1 MAEADAPVTQD
12 PGTDTPSKEPRPFRR
27 RRRCDNC
34 GARMRGRFCVVCGQ
48 RDRLYGPIM
57 CENCGAAKQ
66 GAFCAVCGQNDRNY
80 RRNVFPV
87 VAEAL
92 AETFE
97 TDSRL
102 FRTARVLFTRPGF
115 LSKEFSENRR
125 AHYLSPFRLYL
136 STSIAF
142 FFVLSLS
149 IDMPDGPPGAGGGHP
164 AFLKVGPG
172 DAPPGLGARQAA
184 GEPDNAQQS
193 VATGEADDAPRERRF
208 SPTVGGERVF
218 DTAEGDEKP
227 DDAEPATGRPR
238 EFTAEQQ
245 AGIERLREILDGAR
259 GRKLGELLGRTVI
272 GPAIADGIE
281 DIPAEAYAEMGDYS
295 RHLVGQLVDILH
307 RPFEAARAWFENL
320 PIAMF
325 CLLPFYA
332 LLLKILY
339 IRPKRFYS
347 EHLVF
352 GMHIHT
358 AAYVVFTVLVLVPDV
373 PSVGWLSP
381 LLILALALHYFLAL
395 KRYYGNGAFLTLV
408 KYVILAGLYSFLLTL
423 ALVGAAGAVLMFF

>member
-1 MAEADAPVTQD
+1 MAEADQPATED
-12 PGTDTPSKEPRPFRR
+12 PGTDTPAERPRFWR

-34 GARMRGRFCVVCGQ
+34 GARLRGRFCVVCGQ
-48 RDRLYGPIM
+48 RDRQFGPIM

-102 FRTARVLFTRPGF
+102 FRTLGVLFMRPGF
-115 LSKEFSENRR
+115 LSTEFSQNRR
-125 AHYLSPFRLYL
+125 ARYLSPFRLYFF
-136 STSIAF
+136 TSIAF

-149 IDMPDGPPGAGGGHP
+149 IDLPDGPPVPGERRP
-164 AFLKVGPG
+164 AFLQVGPG
-172 DAPPGLGARQAA
+172 DAPPRAAMEEAAA
-184 GEPDNAQQS
+184 GEPDGDERSAS
-193 VATGEADDAPRERRF
+193 TETEDIVREGRELGSADGDEAPDEGGPSLPGLPREL
-208 SPTVGGERVF
+208 
-218 DTAEGDEKP
+218 
-227 DDAEPATGRPR
+227 
-238 EFTAEQQ
+238 TAEQQ
-245 AGIERLREILDGAR
+245 AGIERFRGILDERRQRQLRELLDRPIVGQ
-259 GRKLGELLGRTVI
+259 
-272 GPAIADGIE
+272 AIAASVE
-281 DIPAEAYAEMGDYS
+281 NIPADAYKDMGDYS
-295 RHLVGQLVDILH
+295 RHLVGQLMDILH
-307 RPFEAARAWFENL
+307 RPFDAARAWLENL

-352 GMHIHT
+352 AMHIHT
-358 AAYVVFTVLVLVPDV
+358 VAYIVFTVLVLLPDV
-373 PSVGWLSP
+373 PGFGWLGPS
-381 LLILALALHYFLAL
+381 LILALAVYYFLAL

-408 KYVILAGLYSFLLTL
+408 KYAILAGLYSVLLAL
-423 ALVGAAGAVLMFF
+423 ALVGAAGAVLLFF

>member
-1 MAEADAPVTQD
+1 
-12 PGTDTPSKEPRPFRR
+12 
-27 RRRCDNC
+27 
-34 GARMRGRFCVVCGQ
+34 
-48 RDRLYGPIM
+48 M

-102 FRTARVLFTRPGF
+102 FRTLGVLFTRPGF
-115 LSKEFSENRR
+115 LSREFSENRR
-125 AHYLSPFRLYL
+125 ARYLSPFRLYL
-136 STSIAF
+136 FTSIAF

-149 IDMPDGPPGAGGGHP
+149 IDLPDDPPGPGERRP
-164 AFLKVGPG
+164 FVQFGPG
-172 DAPPGLGARQAA
+172 DAPPDRTTGESAANPNGAEESAA
-184 GEPDNAQQS
+184 GGTDDDPRLGPTDGDEASD
-193 VATGEADDAPRERRF
+193 EAD
-208 SPTVGGERVF
+208 PTGL
-218 DTAEGDEKP
+218 
-227 DDAEPATGRPR
+227 PR
-238 EFTAEQQ
+238 EFTAEQR
-245 AGIERLREILDGAR
+245 AGIERFSEILDEQR
-259 GRKLGELLGRTVI
+259 QRKLRVLLHRPIFGQ
-272 GPAIADGIE
+272 GIAGSVE
-281 DIPAEAYAEMGDYS
+281 NIPAEAYAETGVYS
-295 RHLVGQLVDILH
+295 RHLVGQLIDILH
-307 RPFEAARAWFENL
+307 RPFDAARAWLENL

-358 AAYVVFTVLVLVPDV
+358 VAYIVFTVLVLVPDM
-373 PSVGWLSP
+373 PGLGWLGP
-381 LLILALALHYFLAL
+381 LLVLTLAVYYFLAL
-395 KRYYGNGAFLTLV
+395 KRYYGNGAFLTLI
-408 KYVILAGLYSFLLTL
+408 KYAVLAGLYWVLLAL
-423 ALVGAAGAVLMFF
+423 ALVGAAGAVLVFF

>member
-1 MAEADAPVTQD
+1 
-12 PGTDTPSKEPRPFRR
+12 
-27 RRRCDNC
+27 
-34 GARMRGRFCVVCGQ
+34 MRGRFCVVCGQ
-48 RDRLYGPIM
+48 RDRQYGPIV

-102 FRTARVLFTRPGF
+102 FRTLGVLFTRPGF

-125 AHYLSPFRLYL
+125 ARYLSPFRLYL
-136 STSIAF
+136 FTSIAF

-149 IDMPDGPPGAGGGHP
+149 IDMPDGLPGSGDGRPP
-164 AFLKVGPG
+164 FLQVGPG
-172 DAPPGLGARQAA
+172 DAPPGVEAPQGVTEA
-184 GEPDNAQQS
+184 GT
-193 VATGEADDAPRERRF
+193 ATEDDDARTNRVRV
-208 SPTVGGERVF
+208 TVGGQRVLG
-218 DTAEGDEKP
+218 TADGDEES
-227 DDAEPATGRPR
+227 DEPGPGPAGRPR

-245 AGIERLREILDGAR
+245 AGIERLREILDEPR
-259 GRKLGELLGRTVI
+259 RRKLRELLNRPVI
-272 GPAIADGIE
+272 GPAIAEGID
-281 DIPAEAYAEMGDYS
+281 DIPEETYAEMGDYS

-307 RPFEAARAWFENL
+307 RPFDAARAWLENL

-339 IRPKRFYS
+339 IRPQRFYS

-358 AAYVVFTVLVLVPDV
+358 VAYIVFTVMVLIPDA
-373 PSVGWLSP
+373 PSVGWLGP
-381 LLILALALHYFLAL
+381 LLLLALAVYYFLAL

-408 KYVILAGLYSFLLTL
+408 KYVILAGMYSFLLIL
-423 ALVGAAGAVLMFF
+423 ALVGAAGAVLLFF

>member
-1 MAEADAPVTQD
+1 MAEADQPATED
-12 PGTDTPSKEPRPFRR
+12 PGTDTPAERPRPWRR
-27 RRRCDNC
+27 RKCDNC
-34 GARMRGRFCVVCGQ
+34 GARLRGRFCVVCGQ
-48 RDRLYGPIM
+48 RDRQFGPIM

-102 FRTARVLFTRPGF
+102 FRTLGVLFMRPGF
-115 LSKEFSENRR
+115 LSTEFSQNRR
-125 AHYLSPFRLYL
+125 ARYLSPFRLYFF
-136 STSIAF
+136 TSIAF

-149 IDMPDGPPGAGGGHP
+149 IDLPDGPPVPGERRP
-164 AFLKVGPG
+164 AFLQVGPG
-172 DAPPGLGARQAA
+172 DAPPGAAIEEAAA
-184 GEPDNAQQS
+184 GELD
-193 VATGEADDAPRERRF
+193 
-208 SPTVGGERVF
+208 
-218 DTAEGDEKP
+218 GDEKSASTETEDIVREGRELGSADGDEAP
-227 DDAEPATGRPR
+227 DEAGPSLPGLPR
-238 EFTAEQQ
+238 ELTAEQQ
-245 AGIERLREILDGAR
+245 AGIERFRGTLDERRQRQLRELLDRPIVGQ
-259 GRKLGELLGRTVI
+259 
-272 GPAIADGIE
+272 AIAGSVE
-281 DIPAEAYAEMGDYS
+281 NIPADAYKDIGDYS
-295 RHLVGQLVDILH
+295 RHLVGQLMDILH
-307 RPFEAARAWFENL
+307 RPFDAARAWLENL

-352 GMHIHT
+352 AMHIHT
-358 AAYVVFTVLVLVPDV
+358 VAYIVFTVLVLLPDV
-373 PSVGWLSP
+373 PGFGWLGPS
-381 LLILALALHYFLAL
+381 LILALAVYYFLAL

-408 KYVILAGLYSFLLTL
+408 KYAILAGLYSVLLAL
-423 ALVGAAGAVLMFF
+423 ALVGAAGAVLLFF

>member
-1 MAEADAPVTQD
+1 MAEPDQPATED
-12 PGTDTPSKEPRPFRR
+12 PGTDTPADKPRLTR

-34 GARMRGRFCVVCGQ
+34 GAKMRGRFCVVCGQ
-48 RDRLYGPIM
+48 RDRQYGPIM
-57 CENCGAAKQ
+57 CANCGAAKQ
-66 GAFCAVCGQNDRNY
+66 GAYCAVCGQNDRNY

-102 FRTARVLFTRPGF
+102 FRTLGVLFTRPGF
-115 LSKEFSENRR
+115 LSKEFTENRR
-125 AHYLSPFRLYL
+125 ARYLSPFRLYL
-136 STSIAF
+136 FTSIAF

-149 IDMPDGPPGAGGGHP
+149 IDLPDAPPGPGEGRP
-164 AFLKVGPG
+164 AFLQVEPG
-172 DAPPGLGARQAA
+172 DAPPGRGAQPSDTEEGAA
-184 GEPDNAQQS
+184 A
-193 VATGEADDAPRERRF
+193 EADDPAREPRFRL
-208 SPTVGGERVF
+208 SVDGQPALGTADGGEAA
-218 DTAEGDEKP
+218 DGD
-227 DDAEPATGRPR
+227 
-238 EFTAEQQ
+238 EFTAAQE
-245 AGIERLREILDGAR
+245 AGIARLRGILDGPR
-259 GRKLGELLGRTVI
+259 RRKLGELLNRPVI
-272 GPAIADGIE
+272 GPAIAEGVE
-281 DIPAEAYAEMGDYS
+281 SIPAEAYVEMGDTS
-295 RHLVGQLVDILH
+295 RHLVGQLVDIVH
-307 RPFEAARAWFENL
+307 RPLDAARAWLENL

-358 AAYVVFTVLVLVPDV
+358 VAYLVFTVLVLVPDV
-373 PSVGWLSP
+373 PSVGWLGP
-381 LLILALALHYFLAL
+381 LLLLALAVYYFLAL

-408 KYVILAGLYSFLLTL
+408 KYVILASLYSVLLLL
-423 ALVGAAGAVLMFF
+423 ALVGAAGGVLLFF

>member
-1 MAEADAPVTQD
+1 
-12 PGTDTPSKEPRPFRR
+12 
-27 RRRCDNC
+27 
-34 GARMRGRFCVVCGQ
+34 MRGRFCVVCGQ
-48 RDRLYGPIM
+48 RDRQYGPIT

-102 FRTARVLFTRPGF
+102 FRTLGVLFTRPGF

-136 STSIAF
+136 FTSIAF

-149 IDMPDGPPGAGGGHP
+149 IDMPDGLPGSGDGRPP
-164 AFLKVGPG
+164 FLRVGPG
-172 DAPPGLGARQAA
+172 DAPPGLGARQAD
-184 GEPDNAQQS
+184 GES
-193 VATGEADDAPRERRF
+193 DDAQESTAAEVDVAVRGSRVR
-208 SPTVGGERVF
+208 VAVAGERVLG
-218 DTAEGDEKP
+218 TADGDEES
-227 DDAEPATGRPR
+227 DEPGPAPAGQPR

-245 AGIERLREILDGAR
+245 AGIERLRESLDEPR
-259 GRKLGELLGRTVI
+259 RRKLRELLSRPVI
-272 GPAIADGIE
+272 GPAIADGVE

-295 RHLVGQLVDILH
+295 RHLSGQLVDILH
-307 RPFEAARAWFENL
+307 RPFDAARAWLENL

-339 IRPKRFYS
+339 IRPKRYYS

-358 AAYVVFTVLVLVPDV
+358 VAYIVFTVMVLIPDA
-373 PSVGWLSP
+373 PSVGWLGP
-381 LLILALALHYFLAL
+381 LLLLALAVYYFLAL

-408 KYVILAGLYSFLLTL
+408 KYVILAGLYSFLLIL
-423 ALVGAAGAVLMFF
+423 ALVGAAGAVLLFF

>member
-1 MAEADAPVTQD
+1 MAEADQPATED
-12 PGTDTPSKEPRPFRR
+12 PGTDTPADKPRLTR

-34 GARMRGRFCVVCGQ
+34 GAKLRGRFCVVCGQ
-48 RDRLYGPIM
+48 RDREFGPIM

-66 GAFCAVCGQNDRNY
+66 GAYCAVCGQNDRNY

-92 AETFE
+92 AEAFE

-102 FRTARVLFTRPGF
+102 FRTLGVLFTRPGF

-125 AHYLSPFRLYL
+125 ARYLSPFRLYL
-136 STSIAF
+136 FTSIAF

-149 IDMPDGPPGAGGGHP
+149 IELPDEPPGPGEGRP
-164 AFLKVGPG
+164 AFLQVGPG
-172 DAPPGLGARQAA
+172 DAPPDRGARQSDTEEGAA
-184 GEPDNAQQS
+184 A
-193 VATGEADDAPRERRF
+193 EADDPAREPRFR
-208 SPTVGGERVF
+208 SSADAQPALG
-218 DTAEGDEKP
+218 TADGDEAADGGGP
-227 DDAEPATGRPR
+227 ARAEPPR
-238 EFTAEQQ
+238 EFTAEQE
-245 AGIERLREILDGAR
+245 AGIGRLRETLDGPR
-259 GRKLGELLGRTVI
+259 RRKLGELLNRPVI
-272 GPAIADGIE
+272 GPAIAEGVE
-281 DIPAEAYAEMGDYS
+281 SIPTEAYAKMGDYS
-295 RHLVGQLVDILH
+295 RHLVGQLVDIVH
-307 RPFEAARAWFENL
+307 RPLDAARAWLENL

-358 AAYVVFTVLVLVPDV
+358 VAYLVFTVLVLVPNV
-373 PSVGWLSP
+373 PSVGWLGP
-381 LLILALALHYFLAL
+381 LLILALAVYYFLAL

-408 KYVILAGLYSFLLTL
+408 KYVILASLYSVLLIL
-423 ALVGAAGAVLMFF
+423 AVVGAAGAVLLFF

>member
-1 MAEADAPVTQD
+1 MADADQPATED
-12 PGTDTPSKEPRPFRR
+12 SGTDTPAKRPRPWRR
-27 RRRCDNC
+27 RQCDNC
-34 GARMRGRFCVVCGQ
+34 GARLRGRFCVVCGQ
-48 RDRLYGPIM
+48 RDRQYGPIT
-57 CENCGAAKQ
+57 CANCGAAKQ
-66 GAFCAVCGQNDRNY
+66 GAYCAVCGQNDRNY

-102 FRTARVLFTRPGF
+102 FRTLSVLFMRPGF
-115 LSKEFSENRR
+115 LSTEFSENRR
-125 AHYLSPFRLYL
+125 ARYLSPFRLYFF
-136 STSIAF
+136 TSIVF

-149 IDMPDGPPGAGGGHP
+149 IDLPDGPPGPGERRP

-172 DAPPGLGARQAA
+172 DAPPA
-184 GEPDNAQQS
+184 G
-193 VATGEADDAPRERRF
+193 ATGEAAAAEPDGAEETADTEAEDIVREGRLRVTVDGEAVVGTADDTEASEPAPGLAGLPREI
-208 SPTVGGERVF
+208 
-218 DTAEGDEKP
+218 
-227 DDAEPATGRPR
+227 
-238 EFTAEQQ
+238 TAEQQ
-245 AGIERLREILDGAR
+245 VAIERFREILDEQR
-259 GRKLGELLGRTVI
+259 QRKLGELLDRPIVGQ
-272 GPAIADGIE
+272 AIVGGIE
-281 DIPAEAYAEMGDYS
+281 NIPAEAYAEIGDYS
-295 RHLVGQLVDILH
+295 RHLVGQLIDILH
-307 RPFEAARAWFENL
+307 RPFDAARAWLENL

-358 AAYVVFTVLVLVPDV
+358 VAYIVFTVLVLVPEL
-373 PSVGWLSP
+373 PGLGWFGP
-381 LLILALALHYFLAL
+381 LLILALAAYYFLAL

-408 KYVILAGLYSFLLTL
+408 KYVVLAGLYWVLLAL
-423 ALVGAAGAVLMFF
+423 ALVGAAGAVLLFF

>member
-1 MAEADAPVTQD
+1 MAEADPPATQD
-12 PGTDTPSKEPRPFRR
+12 PGTDTPSERPRPFR

-34 GARMRGRFCVVCGQ
+34 GAKMRGRFCVVCGQ
-48 RDRLYGPIM
+48 RDRQYGPIM

-102 FRTARVLFTRPGF
+102 FRTLGVLFMRPGF

-136 STSIAF
+136 FTSIAF

-149 IDMPDGPPGAGGGHP
+149 IDMPDGPPGSGEGRP
-164 AFLKVGPG
+164 SFLQVGPG
-172 DAPPGLGARQAA
+172 DAPPGLGARRAA
-184 GEPDNAQQS
+184 SESDDAQES
-193 VATGEADDAPRERRF
+193 VATEADDAERERRF
-208 SPTVGGERVF
+208 TLTVGGERVLA
-218 DTAEGDEKP
+218 TADGDENP
-227 DDAEPATGRPR
+227 DEAEPATAGPR

-245 AGIERLREILDGAR
+245 AGIERLREGLDEPR
-259 GRKLGELLGRTVI
+259 RRKLRELLNRPVV
-272 GPAIADGIE
+272 GPAIADVVE
-281 DIPAEAYAEMGDYS
+281 DIPAEAYAQMGDYS

-307 RPFEAARAWFENL
+307 RPFDAARAWLENL

-358 AAYVVFTVLVLVPDV
+358 VAYLVFTVMVLIPDV
-373 PSVGWLSP
+373 PAVGWLGP
-381 LLILALALHYFLAL
+381 VLLLALAVYYFLAL

-408 KYVILAGLYSFLLTL
+408 KYVILAGMYSVLLIL
-423 ALVGAAGAVLMFF
+423 ALVGAAGAVLLFF

>member
-1 MAEADAPVTQD
+1 
-12 PGTDTPSKEPRPFRR
+12 
-27 RRRCDNC
+27 
-34 GARMRGRFCVVCGQ
+34 MRGRFCMVCGQ
-48 RDRLYGPIM
+48 RDRRYGRIL
-57 CENCGAAKQ
+57 CENCGAVKQ

-102 FRTARVLFTRPGF
+102 FRTLGVLFMRPGF

-136 STSIAF
+136 FTSIAF

-149 IDMPDGPPGAGGGHP
+149 IDLPDGPPRLGEGRP
-164 AFLKVGPG
+164 PILQVGPG
-172 DAPPGLGARQAA
+172 DAPPGP
-184 GEPDNAQQS
+184 EAQQG
-193 VATGEADDAPRERRF
+193 VTGE
-208 SPTVGGERVF
+208 GI
-218 DTAEGDEKP
+218 AEGDDAARTSRARVTVAGVRVLGTADGDEESEEPGP
-227 DDAEPATGRPR
+227 DLAGRPR

-245 AGIERLREILDGAR
+245 AGIERLREILDEPR
-259 GRKLGELLGRTVI
+259 RRKLRDLLNRPVI
-272 GPAIADGIE
+272 GPTIADRVE
-281 DIPAEAYAEMGDYS
+281 YIPKEAYADMGDYS

-307 RPFEAARAWFENL
+307 RPFDAARAWLENL

-358 AAYVVFTVLVLVPDV
+358 VAYIVFTMMVLIPDMRN
-373 PSVGWLSP
+373 VGWLEP
-381 LLILALALHYFLAL
+381 LLVLALAVYYFLAL

-408 KYVILAGLYSFLLTL
+408 KYMILAGMYSLLLIL
-423 ALVGAAGAVLMFF
+423 ALVGAAGAVLLFF

>member
-1 MAEADAPVTQD
+1 MAEADQLATAD
-12 PGTDTPSKEPRPFRR
+12 PGTEAPAEKPRLWRR
-27 RRRCDNC
+27 RKCDNC
-34 GARMRGRFCVVCGQ
+34 GARLRGRFCVVCGQ
-48 RDRLYGPIM
+48 RDRHFGPIM

-66 GAFCAVCGQNDRNY
+66 GSFCAVCGQNDRNY

-102 FRTARVLFTRPGF
+102 FRTLGVLFMRPGF
-115 LSKEFSENRR
+115 LSTEFSQNRR
-125 AHYLSPFRLYL
+125 ARYLSPFRLYL
-136 STSIAF
+136 FTSIAF

-149 IDMPDGPPGAGGGHP
+149 IDLPDGPPVPGEQRP
-164 AFLKVGPG
+164 AFLQVGSGDPAPG
-172 DAPPGLGARQAA
+172 AA
-184 GEPDNAQQS
+184 TEEAAAAEPD
-193 VATGEADDAPRERRF
+193 
-208 SPTVGGERVF
+208 
-218 DTAEGDEKP
+218 GDEKNAP
-227 DDAEPATGRPR
+227 TEAEDIVREGRELGSVGSDEASDEADPSLPGLPR
-238 EFTAEQQ
+238 ELTAEQQ
-245 AGIERLREILDGAR
+245 AGIERFRGILDERRQRQLRELLDRPIVGQ
-259 GRKLGELLGRTVI
+259 
-272 GPAIADGIE
+272 AIAGSVE
-281 DIPAEAYAEMGDYS
+281 NIPADAYTDMGDYS
-295 RHLVGQLVDILH
+295 RHLVGQLMDILH
-307 RPFEAARAWFENL
+307 RPFDAARAWLENL

-358 AAYVVFTVLVLVPDV
+358 VAYIVFTVLVLLPDV
-373 PSVGWLSP
+373 PGFGWVGP
-381 LLILALALHYFLAL
+381 LLVLGLAVYYFLAL

-408 KYVILAGLYSFLLTL
+408 KYVILTSLYSVLL
-423 ALVGAAGAVLMFF
+423 ALAIAGAAGAVLLFF

>member
-1 MAEADAPVTQD
+1 MAEADQPATED
-12 PGTDTPSKEPRPFRR
+12 PGTDTPADKPRLTR

-34 GARMRGRFCVVCGQ
+34 GAKLRGRFCVVCGQ
-48 RDRLYGPIM
+48 RDREFGPIM

-66 GAFCAVCGQNDRNY
+66 GAYCAVCGQNDRNY

-102 FRTARVLFTRPGF
+102 FRTLGVLFTRPGF

-125 AHYLSPFRLYL
+125 ARYLSPFRLYL
-136 STSIAF
+136 FTSIAF

-149 IDMPDGPPGAGGGHP
+149 IDLPDGPPGPGEERP
-164 AFLKVGPG
+164 AFLQVGPG
-172 DAPPGLGARQAA
+172 DAPPDRGARQSDTEEGAA
-184 GEPDNAQQS
+184 SD
-193 VATGEADDAPRERRF
+193 
-208 SPTVGGERVF
+208 GG
-218 DTAEGDEKP
+218 G
-227 DDAEPATGRPR
+227 PALAGRPR
-238 EFTAEQQ
+238 EFTAAQE
-245 AGIERLREILDGAR
+245 AGIARLRETLDGPR
-259 GRKLGELLGRTVI
+259 RRKLGELLNRPVI
-272 GPAIADGIE
+272 GPAIAEGVE
-281 DIPAEAYAEMGDYS
+281 NIPTETYAEMGDYS
-295 RHLVGQLVDILH
+295 RHLVGQLVDIVH
-307 RPFEAARAWFENL
+307 RPLDAARAWLENL

-358 AAYVVFTVLVLVPDV
+358 VAYLVFTVQVLVPNV
-373 PSVGWLSP
+373 PSVGWLGP
-381 LLILALALHYFLAL
+381 LLVLALAVYYFLAL
-395 KRYYGNGAFLTLV
+395 KRYYANGAFLTLV
-408 KYVILAGLYSFLLTL
+408 KYVILASLYSVLLIL
-423 ALVGAAGAVLMFF
+423 ALVGAAGAVLLFF

>member
-1 MAEADAPVTQD
+1 MAEADQPATHE
-12 PGTDTPSKEPRPFRR
+12 PGSDTPAEKPPSLR

-48 RDRLYGPIM
+48 RDRRYGPIL
-57 CENCGAAKQ
+57 CENCGAVKQ

-102 FRTARVLFTRPGF
+102 FRTLGVLFTRPGF

-136 STSIAF
+136 FTSIAF

-149 IDMPDGPPGAGGGHP
+149 IDLPDGPSGLGEGRRP
-164 AFLKVGPG
+164 FLQVGPG
-172 DAPPGLGARQAA
+172 DAPHGL
-184 GEPDNAQQS
+184 EAQQG
-193 VATGEADDAPRERRF
+193 VTEEGI
-208 SPTVGGERVF
+208 
-218 DTAEGDEKP
+218 AEGD
-227 DDAEPATGRPR
+227 DAARASRVRVTVAGERALGTADSDEESDEAGRPR

-245 AGIERLREILDGAR
+245 AGIERFSRETLDEPRRRKLRE
-259 GRKLGELLGRTVI
+259 LLNRPVI
-272 GPAIADGIE
+272 GPAIVDGIE
-281 DIPAEAYAEMGDYS
+281 DIPKEAYEDMGAYS

-307 RPFEAARAWFENL
+307 RPFDAARAWLENL

-358 AAYVVFTVLVLVPDV
+358 VAYIVFTVMVLIPDV
-373 PSVGWLSP
+373 PAVGWLGP
-381 LLILALALHYFLAL
+381 VLLLALAVYYFLAL

-408 KYVILAGLYSFLLTL
+408 KYVILASMYSFLLIL
-423 ALVGAAGAVLMFF
+423 ALVGAAGAVLLFF

>member
-1 MAEADAPVTQD
+1 MAEADQPATGES
-12 PGTDTPSKEPRPFRR
+12 GTDTPAKRPRSWRR
-27 RRRCDNC
+27 RQCDNC
-34 GARMRGRFCVVCGQ
+34 GARLRGRFCVVCGQ
-48 RDRLYGPIM
+48 RDRRFGPIT

-102 FRTARVLFTRPGF
+102 FRTLGVLFMRPGF
-115 LSKEFSENRR
+115 LSREFSENRR
-125 AHYLSPFRLYL
+125 ARYLSPFRLYL
-136 STSIAF
+136 FTSIAF

-149 IDMPDGPPGAGGGHP
+149 IDMPDGPPGPGDQRPG
-164 AFLKVGPG
+164 FLQVGPG
-172 DAPPGLGARQAA
+172 DAPPAQAPGDGAAA
-184 GEPDNAQQS
+184 GSDRGEEPADTEAEDILREGRFR
-193 VATGEADDAPRERRF
+193 VTVDGEAGPAPGLAGLPREI
-208 SPTVGGERVF
+208 S
-218 DTAEGDEKP
+218 
-227 DDAEPATGRPR
+227 
-238 EFTAEQQ
+238 AEQQ
-245 AGIERLREILDGAR
+245 AAIERFR
-259 GRKLGELLGRTVI
+259 ELLDDERQSKLSELLDRPIVGQ
-272 GPAIADGIE
+272 AIVSGVE
-281 DIPAEAYAEMGDYS
+281 NIPSEAYAETGRYS
-295 RHLVGQLVDILH
+295 RYLVGQLIDVVH
-307 RPFEAARAWFENL
+307 RPFDAARAWLENL

-358 AAYVVFTVLVLVPDV
+358 VAYIVFTVLVLVPDV
-373 PSVGWLSP
+373 PGLGWLGP
-381 LLILALALHYFLAL
+381 LLVLALAVYYFLAL
-395 KRYYGNGAFLTLV
+395 KRYYGNGAFLTLI
-408 KYVILAGLYSFLLTL
+408 KYAVLAGLYWVLLAL
-423 ALVGAAGAVLMFF
+423 ALVGAAGAVLLFF

>member
-1 MAEADAPVTQD
+1 
-12 PGTDTPSKEPRPFRR
+12 
-27 RRRCDNC
+27 
-34 GARMRGRFCVVCGQ
+34 
-48 RDRLYGPIM
+48 M

-102 FRTARVLFTRPGF
+102 FRTLGVLFTRPGF

-136 STSIAF
+136 FTSIAF

-149 IDMPDGPPGAGGGHP
+149 IDMPDGPPGSGEGRP
-164 AFLKVGPG
+164 AFLQVGPG
-172 DAPPGLGARQAA
+172 DAPPSLQT
-184 GEPDNAQQS
+184 QQGVTGKG
-193 VATGEADDAPRERRF
+193 VAEGDDAARTNRVRV
-208 SPTVGGERVF
+208 TVGGRRVLGSA
-218 DTAEGDEKP
+218 DGDEES
-227 DDAEPATGRPR
+227 DEPGQGLDGRPR

-245 AGIERLREILDGAR
+245 AGIERLRESLDEPR
-259 GRKLGELLGRTVI
+259 RRKLRELLNRPVI
-272 GPAIADGIE
+272 GPAIAEGIE
-281 DIPAEAYAEMGDYS
+281 HIPAEAYAEMGDYG
-295 RHLVGQLVDILH
+295 RHLGGQLVDILH
-307 RPFEAARAWFENL
+307 RPFDAARAWLENL

-332 LLLKILY
+332 LLLKILH

-358 AAYVVFTVLVLVPDV
+358 VAYIVFTVLVLIPDV

-381 LLILALALHYFLAL
+381 LLLLALAAYYFLAL
-395 KRYYGNGAFLTLV
+395 KRYYGNGAFPTLV
-408 KYVILAGLYSFLLTL
+408 KYVILAGMYSFLLVM
-423 ALVGAAGAVLMFF
+423 ALVGAAGAVLLFFY

>member
-1 MAEADAPVTQD
+1 MAEANQPATEES
-12 PGTDTPSKEPRPFRR
+12 GTDTPVDRPRPWRR
-27 RRRCDNC
+27 RQCDNC
-34 GARMRGRFCVVCGQ
+34 GARLRGRFCVVCGQ
-48 RDRLYGPIM
+48 RDRQFGPIM

-66 GAFCAVCGQNDRNY
+66 GSFCAVCGQNDRNY

-102 FRTARVLFTRPGF
+102 FRTLSVLFLRPGL

-125 AHYLSPFRLYL
+125 ARYLSPFRLYL
-136 STSIAF
+136 FTSIAF

-149 IDMPDGPPGAGGGHP
+149 IELPDRLPGPDDRP
-164 AFLKVGPG
+164 AFLQVGPG
-172 DAPPGLGARQAA
+172 DAPPG
-184 GEPDNAQQS
+184 P
-193 VATGEADDAPRERRF
+193 ATGEAATETE
-208 SPTVGGERVF
+208 STEEGA
-218 DTAEGDEKP
+218 AEGP
-227 DDAEPATGRPR
+227 PSGEPPP

-245 AGIERLREILDGAR
+245 AGIERFRQILDDERRRKLRELM
-259 GRKLGELLGRTVI
+259 GRPIVGQ
-272 GPAIADGIE
+272 AIAGSVE
-281 DIPAEAYAEMGDYS
+281 NIPAEAYTDMGRYS
-295 RHLVGQLVDILH
+295 HHVVGQLIDILY
-307 RPFEAARAWFENL
+307 RPLDAARAWLENL

-339 IRPKRFYS
+339 IWPRRFYS

-358 AAYVVFTVLVLVPDV
+358 VAYIVFTVLVLVPEV
-373 PSVGWLSP
+373 PNVGWLGP
-381 LLILALALHYFLAL
+381 LLVLGLAVYYFLAL
-395 KRYYGNGAFLTLV
+395 KRYYGNGAFVTLV
-408 KYVILAGLYSFLLTL
+408 KYVILAGMYSVLL
-423 ALVGAAGAVLMFF
+423 ALALAGAAGAVLLFF

>member
-1 MAEADAPVTQD
+1 MAEADPPAIRE
-12 PGTDTPSKEPRPFRR
+12 PGTDTPAEKTPRLR

-48 RDRLYGPIM
+48 RDRRFGPIA

-102 FRTARVLFTRPGF
+102 FRTLRVLFTRPGF
-115 LSKEFSENRR
+115 LSTQFSENRR
-125 AHYLSPFRLYL
+125 ARYLSPFRLYFF
-136 STSIAF
+136 TSIVF

-149 IDMPDGPPGAGGGHP
+149 IDLPDGLPGPGERRP
-164 AFLKVGPG
+164 ALLQGGPG
-172 DAPPGLGARQAA
+172 DAPPGGTEIDASA
-184 GEPDNAQQS
+184 
-193 VATGEADDAPRERRF
+193 EADDAVRGSRVRL
-208 SPTVGGERVF
+208 TVVGERVLGAA
-218 DTAEGDEKP
+218 DGDEESDEP
-227 DDAEPATGRPR
+227 GPASAEHPR

-245 AGIERLREILDGAR
+245 AGIERLRESLDEPR
-259 GRKLGELLGRTVI
+259 RRKLRELLNRPVI
-272 GPAIADGIE
+272 GPAIAEGVE
-281 DIPAEAYAEMGDYS
+281 NIPAEAYAEMGDYS
-295 RHLVGQLVDILH
+295 RHLGGQLVDILH
-307 RPFEAARAWFENL
+307 RPFDAARAWLENL

-358 AAYVVFTVLVLVPDV
+358 VAYIVFTVLVLIPDV
-373 PSVGWLSP
+373 PSLGWLSP
-381 LLILALALHYFLAL
+381 LLLFALAVYYFLAL

-408 KYVILAGLYSFLLTL
+408 KYVILASMYSLLLIL
-423 ALVGAAGAVLMFF
+423 ALVGAAGAVLLFF